1 MKTRFILLSLCFA
14 ACGTAEAQLDSM
26 QKRFWEER
34 QQFQNRFTTF
44 VDSIDMAFAAYLAQ
58 SWELFKVEQPIEIPP
73 KPEEPQEKPVYIPE
87 DSPATETPLILEP
100 VDTLIEP
107 VVEKENIQRMDKDEA
122 YKVVK
127 FEFFGTPVMLDVFSG
142 YETNLRSIG
151 EKQVADY
158 WLQLSKTPHRSF
170 LDDLIKKKDVLSLN
184 HWGFYLFIRHIAD
197 ACFSEQQANEKT
209 IFTVFFLNQSGYKA
223 KIGRAQNALVVLL
236 ALQHTVY
243 GNAFIRFNDGD
254 YYIFGHPRQTVSGQS
269 IASYKLNYERA
280 KYSLSLQLLTPVK
293 LAENI
298 QTTRRTYNMK
308 DYTFKYNKNLVDFYN
323 TYPQTELSIYAIT
336 PSKVSLSSWEEQLS
350 PDLQGKDTLGKL
362 TFLLSFIQNS
372 FQYKTDWAQFG
383 HEKFFFAEETL
394 HYPYSDCEDRA
405 ILFSRMVHFFC
416 GLDVLLIEYPSH
428 VAAVVKSDEAGDAIL
443 YNNERYVVCD
453 PTFIGAPVGKTM
465 KGCDNTT
472 AKIIAVK

>member
-26 QKRFWEER
+26 ARRFFGER

-44 VDSIDMAFAAYLAQ
+44 TDSIDMAFAAYLAQ
-58 SWELFKVEQPIEIPP
+58 SWEFFKVEQAVEIPL
-73 KPEEPQEKPVYIPE
+73 KPEPQEKPVYIPE
-87 DSPATETPLILEP
+87 NTPATETPLILEP

-107 VVEKENIQRMDKDEA
+107 VVEKRDIRWMEKDEA
-122 YKVVK
+122 YKTVK
-127 FEFFGTPVMLDVFSG
+127 FQFFGTPATVNVFRG
-142 YETNLRSIG
+142 YDTSLRNIG

-158 WLQLSKTPHRSF
+158 WIQLSKTHHRTF
-170 LDDLIKKKDVLSLN
+170 LDDLVKKKDELSLN

-223 KIGRAQNALVVLL
+223 KIGRAQNVLVVLL

-243 GNAFIRFNDGD
+243 GNTFIRFSDGD
-254 YYIFGHPRQTVSGQS
+254 YYIFGDPRQALKGQS

-280 KYSLSLQLLTPVK
+280 KYSLSLQIQKTVK

-298 QTTRRTYNMK
+298 QTTRRTYNKK

-323 TYPQTELSIYAIT
+323 TYPQTELSIYAVT
-336 PSKVSLSSWEEQLS
+336 PSTVSLKSWEEQLS
-350 PDLQGKDTLGKL
+350 PDLQGKDTPGKL
-362 TFLLSFIQNS
+362 AFLLSFIQNS
-372 FQYKTDWAQFG
+372 FQYKTDWEQFG
-383 HEKFFFAEETL
+383 REKFFFAEETL

-443 YNNERYVVCD
+443 YNNERYIVCD

-465 KGCDNTT
+465 RGCDNAT